1 LFQKQ
6 PIMRKVLYSLA
17 PIFLFSIYLYGLR
30 PVLTAL
36 VVFPLGILVEYLFE
50 KKRGKKVSEA
60 VLVTCALYTL
70 SMPPVVPLWI
80 VAVGILFTVFMAK
93 EVYGGFGRNVFNPAI
108 AGRLFVYISFATIM
122 QAGFVQP
129 GAFGASAGLWGY
141 PVDGM
146 TAATPLAQLRHG
158 EPISVLN
165 AILGFRMGSLGE
177 SSVLL
182 IVLAG
187 IYLVTTKTASW
198 RLMVSTIGSA
208 VVLNGILLLAGVS
221 RVLPME
227 SLLVGS
233 FLFVAVF
240 MATDPVS
247 APKKPLAQ
255 WLYGIVIGVSVVLI
269 RSFSLF
275 PEGTSFAVLLANTA
289 ASLFDDLVGSNKA
302 KAVPAKAGAA
312 PAAKG
317 APATAAPAKQGG
329 PSAAPAAPSVTEKD
343 SGGTK

>member
-1 LFQKQ
+1 MFQKQ

-30 PVLTAL
+30 PILTAL
-36 VVFPLGILVEYLFE
+36 VVFPLGVAVEYLFE

-80 VAVGILFTVFMAK
+80 VAVGIVFAVFMAK
-93 EVYGGFGRNVFNPAI
+93 EVYGGFGRNIFNVAI
-108 AGRLFVYISFATIM
+108 AGRLFVYISFATIL
-122 QAGFVQP
+122 QAGFVEP

-146 TAATPLAQLRHG
+146 TAATPLAQLRQG
-158 EPISVLN
+158 EPLSVLN
-165 AILGFRMGSLGE
+165 AITGFRMGSMGE
-177 SSVLL
+177 SSVILILL
-182 IVLAG
+182 AA
-187 IYLVTTKTASW
+187 IYLIATKTASW
-198 RLMVSTIGSA
+198 RLIASTIGSA
-208 VVLNGILLLAGVS
+208 VLLNGALLLAGVS

-233 FLFVAVF
+233 FLYVAVF
-240 MATDPVS
+240 MATDPVT

-255 WLYGIVIGVSVVLI
+255 WLYGTVIGVSVVLI
-269 RSFSLF
+269 RSFALF

-289 ASLFDDLVGSNKA
+289 ASMFDDLVTGKKPKA
-302 KAVPAKAGAA
+302 ATAPQVPAAEKSAPSASAGAQ
-312 PAAKG
+312 KTTGG
-317 APATAAPAKQGG
+317 AQ
-329 PSAAPAAPSVTEKD
+329 
-343 SGGTK
+343 